1 MDARSLH
8 LRSVG
13 RTATREE
20 VGSAVA
26 AAIAIAELRDALR
39 SFWRRF

>member
-1 MDARSLH
+1 VCWIVARVLH

-13 RTATREE
+13 RTTIGN
-20 VGSAVA
+20 VGSAA
-26 AAIAIAELRDALR
+26 DIAELRDALR